1 MKDNLVLIGFMGSGK
16 TTVGRKIA
24 KILDM
29 KFIDMDQLIEK
40 KDGRAIKD
48 IFEVDGE
55 KYFRQLESEV
65 AKECSEMN
73 NVVVSTGGGVI
84 LNQENIKNLKKSSL
98 IFYLDADANCI
109 YQRVKH
115 NKDRPLLNVEDPVK
129 KIEELLNSRRELYE
143 KSCDIKVKVS
153 LRSYIDDLAN
163 EIKEIY
169 IRTY

>member
-1 MKDNLVLIGFMGSGK
+1 
-16 TTVGRKIA
+16 
-24 KILDM
+24 
-29 KFIDMDQLIEK
+29 
-40 KDGRAIKD
+40 
-48 IFEVDGE
+48 
-55 KYFRQLESEV
+55 
-65 AKECSEMN
+65 MN

-84 LNQENIKNLKKSSL
+84 LNHENIKNLKKSSL

-129 KIEELLNSRRELYE
+129 KIEELLSSRRGLYE
-143 KSCDIKVKVS
+143 ESCDIKVKVS